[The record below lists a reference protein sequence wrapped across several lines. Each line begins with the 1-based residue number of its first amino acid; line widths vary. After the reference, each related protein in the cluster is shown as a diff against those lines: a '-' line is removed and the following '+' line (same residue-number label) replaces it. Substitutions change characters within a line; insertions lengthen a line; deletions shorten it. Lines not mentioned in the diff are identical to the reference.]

1 MNFSG
6 RIPIFFLIFFIA
18 AVGRA
23 QFGQSGSAY
32 VFPLDIRLSVS
43 GTFGEIR
50 NNHFHTGLDFSTQ
63 SKTGWNV
70 YAIAPGYVSRIKV
83 SAGGYG
89 KVVYLTHPDG
99 KVSVYGHLQEFNVV
113 VEDYVRRKQFEKEQ
127 FEIELFPDPR
137 LFPVSKGDIIGY
149 SGNTGSST
157 GPHLHF
163 EIRNE
168 KTERPLNPL
177 AFYPAI
183 ADLTLPVVTGL
194 YVYDER
200 PGQGQAEKYTVENT
214 GNRAKPKPG
223 DTIKVAGR
231 FSLGLLASD
240 AVNAGDNCGVYS
252 VVVGIDSAVV
262 FGLQLD
268 SVSFDEGRYVNT
280 LIDYPEFIL
289 RNKKVI
295 RTRISPGNRLNIY
308 QNRSN
313 QGIFS
318 LNDTLPH
325 RIKIV
330 ISDYAGNSR
339 ELSFVVIQTPKDLK
353 TDKVSGDTIVY
364 YGLRTV
370 VERNG
375 LLLEFPPDALY
386 DSVLL
391 RLTECKPSFR
401 AYSPMYYIHNPLV
414 PLHSGV
420 IATIRPS
427 VNIPDKLKPKML
439 MARCSDEGPLTGIT
453 GKWNGNGFRATIREF
468 GAYALV
474 CDTLGPEVN
483 ATNFGN
489 KKRVTE
495 GMVLMVAISDNLAG
509 ISGYRVTVN
518 NKWIPGIYD
527 IKSRRLG
534 FTVEQPFFSKG
545 ENEVMLETQD
555 RCGNIT
561 TRNYVLIYP

>member
-6 RIPIFFLIFFIA
+6 RIPIFFLIFFIV

-23 QFGQSGSAY
+23 QVGQSGSGY

-83 SAGGYG
+83 AAGGYG

-99 KVSVYGHLQEFNVV
+99 KISVYGHLQEFNVV

-137 LFPVSKGDIIGY
+137 LFPVRKGDIIGY

-168 KTERPLNPL
+168 KSERPLNPL
-177 AFYPAI
+177 AFYPGI
-183 ADLTLPVVTGL
+183 TDPILPVINGL

-214 GNRAKPKPG
+214 GNRAKPKPK

-240 AVNAGDNCGVYS
+240 AVNAGDNCGIYS
-252 VVVGIDSAVV
+252 MIVSIDSAMV
-262 FGLQLD
+262 FALKFD

-280 LIDYPEFIL
+280 LIDYPELIL

-325 RIKIV
+325 RMSLV
-330 ISDYAGNSR
+330 ISDYAGNTR
-339 ELSFVVIQTPKDLK
+339 ELSFVVTKTSKDLK
-353 TDKVSGDTIVY
+353 TDEASGDTIVY
-364 YGLRTV
+364 YGLRTK

-375 LLLEFPPDALY
+375 LCLEFPPDALY

-391 RLTECKPSFR
+391 RLSESNPLFG
-401 AYSPMYYIHNPLV
+401 AYSTLYFIHHPLV

-420 IATIRPS
+420 IVTIRPF
-427 VNIPDKLKPKML
+427 VTIPDKLKAKIL
-439 MARCSDEGPLTGIT
+439 MARCSEKGPLTGIT
-453 GKWNGNGFRATIREF
+453 GKWNGNEFRATIREF

-474 CDTLGPEVN
+474 CDTMGPEVN
-483 ATNFGN
+483 AINFGN
-489 KKRVTE
+489 KKRVTQ
-495 GMVLMVAISDNLAG
+495 GMVLSVAISDNLAG

-518 NKWIPGIYD
+518 KIWIPGIYD

-545 ENEVMLETQD
+545 ENEVMIETED

-561 TRNYVLIYP
+561 TRNYVLICP